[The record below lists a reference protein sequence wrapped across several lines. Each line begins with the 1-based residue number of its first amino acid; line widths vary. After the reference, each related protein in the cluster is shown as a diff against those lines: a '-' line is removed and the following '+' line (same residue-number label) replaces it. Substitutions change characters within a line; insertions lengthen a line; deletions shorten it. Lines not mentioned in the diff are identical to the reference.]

1 MSGSPFF
8 TIASADTAS
17 RARCGRLTTA
27 HGVIET
33 PAFMPVGT
41 LATVKAMS
49 PAELEAIGYRVLLG
63 NAYHLSL
70 RPGAEIIEEL
80 GGLHR
85 FMGWERAILTDSGGF
100 QVFSLA
106 RLRNVTDAGVEFRSH
121 HDGALC
127 FLGPRESMDIQRR
140 LGSDIAMV
148 LDECVGYPSGRESA
162 CQAVMRTLA
171 WAAVCADK
179 PRAPGQQVFGIVQ
192 GGEYAD
198 LRIRCAEALVR
209 LGFDGYAIGGVSVGE
224 PEEQMFQAVD
234 SCVDLLPADRPRY
247 LMGVGEPHQMLE
259 AVARGVDMF
268 DCVLPTRLSRH
279 GVALTRR
286 GRLSI
291 RTAAYER
298 DGGPLE
304 EGCGCPACRAFTRA
318 YIRHLVRANEILG
331 IRLLA
336 LHNLYWM
343 EAWMRD
349 IRAAIREGRFGA
361 FREAARQAAARAE
374 EAEEG
379 AT

>member
-1 MSGSPFF
+1 
-8 TIASADTAS
+8 
-17 RARCGRLTTA
+17 
-27 HGVIET
+27 
-33 PAFMPVGT
+33 
-41 LATVKAMS
+41 
-49 PAELEAIGYRVLLG
+49 LLG

-70 RPGAEIIEEL
+70 RPGAKLIEEL

-106 RLRNVTDAGVEFRSH
+106 RLRKVTDVGVEFRSH
-121 HDGALC
+121 IDGNLC
-127 FLGPRESMDIQRR
+127 FVGPRESMDIQRR

-148 LDECVGYPSGRESA
+148 LDECVGYPSSRESA
-162 CQAVMRTLA
+162 CQAVERTLA
-171 WAAVCADK
+171 WAAVCADE

-192 GGEYAD
+192 GGEYPD
-198 LRIRCAEALVR
+198 LRIRCAEELVQ

-234 SCVDLLPADRPRY
+234 SCIDLLPADRPRY

-279 GVALTRR
+279 GVALTRQ
-286 GRLSI
+286 GRLSV
-291 RTAAYER
+291 RTAACER
-298 DGGPLE
+298 DRGPLE
-304 EGCGCPACRAFTRA
+304 EGCGCPACGAFTRA

-336 LHNLYWM
+336 LHNLYWI
-343 EAWMRD
+343 EAWMRE
-349 IRAAIREGRFGA
+349 IRAAIREGRFEA
-361 FREAARQAAARAE
+361 FRKAARQAAARAE
-374 EAEEG
+374 EAEGES
-379 AT
+379 T